1 MTTKVIIEHGTP
13 GYTKSAQVTV
23 VDDDGFVVQSIAVVT
38 IAAGEKK
45 EFYIHSGNNLLIK
58 EV

>member
-1 MTTKVIIEHGTP
+1 MTTKVTIEHATP
-13 GYTKSAQVTV
+13 GYNKSAQVTI
-23 VDDDGFVVQSIAVVT
+23 VDDDGFVQQHIKPVI

-45 EFYIHSGNNLLIK
+45 EFYIHSNNNLLIK